1 MTSKATTV
9 TSVILA
15 NFFSVAALILEDEDG
30 LALGLLG
37 WRDDVEFWWLI
48 SFSIQFTFPHF
59 IKEKRKGHNR
69 KKKGG
74 NETDRK

>member
-1 MTSKATTV
+1 MTFKATTV

-15 NFFSVAALILEDEDG
+15 NFFSVALILEDEDG

-48 SFSIQFTFPHF
+48 SFSISIHIFTFHKK
-59 IKEKRKGHNR
+59 KEKRS
-69 KKKGG
+69 
-74 NETDRK
+74 